1 MKLLSAEL
9 ERFFHLVWAT
19 LMNDTILQIYD
30 SDDVQ
35 FMVLESVG
43 MEEPSFLF
51 LCLAISGRSE
61 NLSNTISAT
70 LFD

>member
-1 MKLLSAEL
+1 
-9 ERFFHLVWAT
+9 
-19 LMNDTILQIYD
+19 MNDTILQIYD

-35 FMVLESVG
+35 FMVLESAEK
-43 MEEPSFLF
+43 EEPSFLF
-51 LCLAISGRSE
+51 LFLAISGRSE